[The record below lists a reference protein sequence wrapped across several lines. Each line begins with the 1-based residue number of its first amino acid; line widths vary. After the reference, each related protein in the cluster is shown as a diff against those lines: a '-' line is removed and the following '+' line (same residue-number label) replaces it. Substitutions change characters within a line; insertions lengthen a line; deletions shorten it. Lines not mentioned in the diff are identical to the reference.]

1 MLIITLLFNFLFLLT
16 ESRRRYRAGGRA
28 AGINK
33 VTETFGKGVAALIKD
48 VKEGTWGEEEYP

>member
-16 ESRRRYRAGGRA
+16 ESRRRYRSGGRA

-48 VKEGTWGEEEYP
+48 VKEGTWGE